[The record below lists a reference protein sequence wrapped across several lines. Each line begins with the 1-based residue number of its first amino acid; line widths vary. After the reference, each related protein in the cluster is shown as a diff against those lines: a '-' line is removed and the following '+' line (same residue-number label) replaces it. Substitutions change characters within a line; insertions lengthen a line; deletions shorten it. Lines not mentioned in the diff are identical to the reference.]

1 VLHRGCGAAVHAV
14 LACEHGHTTLAP
26 QDTEAVPGPGARVA
40 AA

>member
-1 VLHRGCGAAVHAV
+1 VNAV
-14 LACEHGHTTLAP
+14 LACERGHSTLTP